1 MFHVKRL
8 QTEETEI
15 NLFIDISEVQQV
27 AIAYLNVFQLSNRK
41 HATRR
46 NDNSIMNVI
55 LQRKSAGKRL
65 LCGFLRSQ

>member
-15 NLFIDISEVQQV
+15 NLFIDISDVQQV

-41 HATRR
+41 HANRT
-46 NDNSIMNVI
+46 
-55 LQRKSAGKRL
+55 KYRL
-65 LCGFLRSQ
+65 I